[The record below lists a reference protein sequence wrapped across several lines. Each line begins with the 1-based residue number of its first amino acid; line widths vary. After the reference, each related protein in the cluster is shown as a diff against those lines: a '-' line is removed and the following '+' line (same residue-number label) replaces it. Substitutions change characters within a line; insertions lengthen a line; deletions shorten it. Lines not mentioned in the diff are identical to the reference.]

1 MFDLVIKNGIC
12 FIEGKFIEA
21 NIGIEQN
28 KIKYVGK
35 KDIKGE
41 IEIYAH
47 SKLVLPGL
55 FNAHTHLAMT
65 LFRGYA
71 EDLPLM
77 DWLEKKI
84 WRAEKKLTPKDVY
97 WGSMLGIIEMIRTG
111 TTAFS
116 DLYIYMD
123 EVAKAVGES
132 GIRAV
137 LCYGMADR
145 GDEEKAKKELKIGTE
160 FIKNWNGAFNGRI
173 KAIYGPH
180 APYTCTPE
188 FLIKVKEKAKEFGT
202 LVHIHVSE
210 TKREV
215 EEIVKRYGKTPIRLL
230 NDIGFLD
237 ENTVIA
243 HAIWVDDK
251 ELRILKE
258 KNVSVVHN
266 PVSNLKLA
274 SGIARVK
281 DMVEMGI
288 NVCLGTDGAASNN
301 TYNMFEEI
309 KLTSLL
315 QKVVTGKAD
324 ALNARDV
331 LLMATRNGYRAYK
344 ISGGIIREDMLADI
358 ILLERKRYNY
368 CPSYDPIHS
377 IVYASYG
384 CEVTHVIINGKIIM
398 EDNILLTIDEDK
410 VLNKI
415 EQLKCKFY
423 ENNLNNL

>member
-1 MFDLVIKNGIC
+1 MFDVAIKDGIC
-12 FIEGKFIEA
+12 FIDGRFVEA
-21 NIGIEQN
+21 NIGIEGN
-28 KIKYVGK
+28 RIAYVGK
-35 KDIKGE
+35 EEAAGDLE
-41 IEIYAH
+41 IDA
-47 SKLVLPGL
+47 SGKFVLPGL

-71 EDLPLM
+71 EDMPLM

-84 WRAEKKLTPKDVY
+84 WRAERKLTPKDVY
-97 WGSMLGIIEMIRTG
+97 WGSMLGILEMLKSG

-116 DLYIYMD
+116 DLYIHMD
-123 EVAKAVGES
+123 EVAKAVGET

-145 GDEEKAKKELKIGTE
+145 GDKEKAERELRIGTE
-160 FIKNWNGAFNGRI
+160 FIRNWNGAFNGRI

-188 FLIKVKEKAKEFGT
+188 FLKEVKAKARELST

-215 EEIVKRYGKTPIRLL
+215 EEIKKRYGRTPVRLL

-237 ENTVIA
+237 DCTIIA
-243 HAIWVDDK
+243 HGIWLDDE
-251 ELRILKE
+251 ELEILRSRS
-258 KNVSVVHN
+258 VSVVHC

-274 SGIARVK
+274 SGIARVV
-281 DMVEMGI
+281 DMLELGI

-301 TYNMFEEI
+301 TYNLFEEI

-315 QKVVTGKAD
+315 QKVATGKAD
-324 ALNARDV
+324 ALHAKDV
-331 LLMATRNGYRAYK
+331 LKMATGNGYRAYK
-344 ISGGIIREDMLADI
+344 INGGELEQGKLADV
-358 ILLERKRYNY
+358 ILLDRRFNY
-368 CPSYDPIHS
+368 CPVYDPLHS

-384 CEVTHVIINGKIIM
+384 CEVSHVIVDGELIV
-398 EDNILLTIDEDK
+398 EDGIVLTMDEDR
-410 VLNKI
+410 VV
-415 EQLKCKFY
+415 ERVERLKEKFL
-423 ENNLNNL
+423 E